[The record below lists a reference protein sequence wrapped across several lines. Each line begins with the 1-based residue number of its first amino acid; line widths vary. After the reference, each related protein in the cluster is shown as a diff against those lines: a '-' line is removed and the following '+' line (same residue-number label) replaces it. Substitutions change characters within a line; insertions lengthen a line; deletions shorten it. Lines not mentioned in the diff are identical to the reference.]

1 MAMTDVKAEEIREE
15 GEGFFHKSL
24 DILLKNKLTLAG
36 MVIVALIILLG
47 LLAPL
52 VSPWDPNLMNVAGRL
67 QAPSL
72 HHFFGTDEMG
82 RDIFSRILYG
92 AQISITVG
100 LSIVIIAA
108 ALGVAIGSV
117 SGFCGGRVDRI
128 IMALTD
134 MILSFPSMVLALALT
149 AALGVG
155 LFNTML
161 AVCIVRIP
169 LYVRLV
175 RGQVL
180 SLKEEPYV
188 KASRTFGASPAWMVV
203 HHILP
208 SCLSPLM
215 VQMTLGIGDAIL
227 IASSMSFIGLGAQPP
242 MPEWGAMIST
252 ARVYAIDQ
260 WWYAAFPGLFILVTV
275 MGFNLLGDGLR
286 DILDPREG
294 SNHS

>member
-1 MAMTDVKAEEIREE
+1 
-15 GEGFFHKSL
+15 
-24 DILLKNKLTLAG
+24 
-36 MVIVALIILLG
+36 
-47 LLAPL
+47 
-52 VSPWDPNLMNVAGRL
+52 
-67 QAPSL
+67 
-72 HHFFGTDEMG
+72 MG

-92 AQISITVG
+92 ARISITVG

-108 ALGVAIGSV
+108 AAGVAIGSV

-286 DILDPREG
+286 DVLDPREG

>member
-1 MAMTDVKAEEIREE
+1 MTDVKAEEIREE
-15 GEGFFHKSL
+15 REGFFHKSL

-92 AQISITVG
+92 ARISITVG

-161 AVCIVRIP
+161 AGCIVRIP

>member
-92 AQISITVG
+92 ARISITVG

-108 ALGVAIGSV
+108 AAGVAIGSV

-149 AALGVG
+149 ASLGLG

-161 AVCIVRIP
+161 AVSIVKIP
-169 LYVRLV
+169 VYVRLV

-180 SLKEEPYV
+180 SLKQRQYV
-188 KASRTFGASPAWMVV
+188 KAARTFGAPPFWIIWK
-203 HHILP
+203 HIIPNSLTP
-208 SCLSPLM
+208 IM
-215 VQMTLGIGDAIL
+215 VQMTLGLGDAIL
-227 IASSMSFIGLGAQPP
+227 MAASMSFIGLGAQPP
-242 MPEWGAMIST
+242 TPEWGAMVNS
-252 ARVYAIDQ
+252 ARAYAIDQ
-260 WWYAAFPGLFILVTV
+260 WWYAAFPGLSILVTV
-275 MGFNLLGDGLR
+275 VGFNLLGDGIR
-286 DILDPREG
+286 DILDPKSKQG
-294 SNHS
+294 

>member
-92 AQISITVG
+92 ARISITVG

-108 ALGVAIGSV
+108 AAGVAIGSV

-155 LFNTML
+155 LVNTML

>member
-15 GEGFFHKSL
+15 REGFFHKSL

-92 AQISITVG
+92 ARISITVG

-161 AVCIVRIP
+161 VVCIVRIP

-203 HHILP
+203 HQILP

>member
-1 MAMTDVKAEEIREE
+1 
-15 GEGFFHKSL
+15 
-24 DILLKNKLTLAG
+24 

-92 AQISITVG
+92 ARISITVG

-108 ALGVAIGSV
+108 VIGVAIGSL
-117 SGFCGGRVDRI
+117 SGWCGGRVDRV
-128 IMALTD
+128 IMAVTD

-169 LYVRLV
+169 LYVRLM

-188 KASRTFGASPAWMVV
+188 KASKTFGASPFWIVL
-203 HHILP
+203 HHIVP
-208 SCLSPLM
+208 NCLSPLM

-252 ARVYAIDQ
+252 ARVYAIDH

-286 DILDPREG
+286 DILDPRE
-294 SNHS
+294 H

>member
-1 MAMTDVKAEEIREE
+1 MTDVKAEEIREE

-92 AQISITVG
+92 ARISITVG

-108 ALGVAIGSV
+108 AAGVAIGSV

-180 SLKEEPYV
+180 SLKEEP
-188 KASRTFGASPAWMVV
+188 M
-203 HHILP
+203 
-208 SCLSPLM
+208 
-215 VQMTLGIGDAIL
+215 
-227 IASSMSFIGLGAQPP
+227 
-242 MPEWGAMIST
+242 
-252 ARVYAIDQ
+252 
-260 WWYAAFPGLFILVTV
+260 
-275 MGFNLLGDGLR
+275 
-286 DILDPREG
+286 
-294 SNHS
+294 